1 MATTPNLQLK
11 ITANVSGQQQ
21 VQSLITALQ
30 QLRNTSSAASG
41 GSANP
46 FASLTAGAASASST
60 VTGLA
65 ESVVSSAASMV
76 AGFLAAKVAAEGFF
90 DAFKKG
96 IDMNAANESSQL
108 GIRTLILS
116 LYDVRDA
123 TGQLAQGPER
133 IGMAAQEA
141 TKQILLLKQAGL
153 ETAATGKQLQ
163 DAFVQGLS
171 AGAKMGLSIDQ
182 IRQLTIQIVQA
193 AGTLGVPMYQLNQEV
208 RSLLSGQIDHN
219 STVATALGLTNQQ
232 IKQWKEQGTLAEQL
246 TAKMKDFSDAG
257 KEAQSTWTATLS
269 NIQDATGIVLGQMTK
284 PAFDNLKKALND
296 AFNGA
301 IDTDTVQVSQQFSEI
316 EKLGESIFGGFGR
329 LLSDGIYAAVD
340 GAKQFNDWLA
350 KNADAV
356 TSLELAFGYIV
367 DAVVSIVK
375 TMGSAVATLVQWGV
389 ESGTFQVAMNTV
401 ALTLAM
407 IQDGFQLMKQYIA
420 EAGAW
425 VLEKLGKPLQ
435 QVVQGLAMVVEKMPG
450 IGSSLAAS
458 ISALGAKIPANGDGL
473 RAVANEVAAKFA
485 AGDTA
490 VNSMQQK
497 LSTGLKTAKDNAAE
511 MARLLGKQKDTTPT
525 GGSITAK
532 PQPPDPKAAA
542 KAQKAAEDLAKAQAE
557 AVKAVNAAARAADQA
572 DLDRSLEEQLVSYK
586 DYMAKKAALQ
596 TQELAEDRAALEA
609 QRAQIAARKTED
621 AADAI
626 KKQADLV
633 KIDGQ
638 IKALTEKERQVKIK
652 LVIDQDQ
659 YARDM
664 RNLQA
669 QIQADLL
676 DSQGRAAEASRV
688 RLENQRKQAL
698 ENPKLTDL
706 AGGADAVNATFA
718 NRQLE
723 NDISGQETLLQ
734 RRNDA
739 YKRYDEDLQRMQD
752 LGQITSLE
760 HERRLQQARAKVIAD
775 EEKLVSQME
784 ADAAAAS
791 DNPELKARAEQAR
804 LNLEQLKA
812 TSDSVA
818 KSINE
823 SFSQALVQGLG
834 DLITRAKSVGDVL
847 RDILLSVVQTWEK
860 IAAQNLAESIFGK
873 LGGSQSSFGGV
884 FSAAS
889 GGMNFG
895 KLFSSLGSFFGGFF
909 ADGGIVSGPGT
920 GTSDS
925 IVARLSDGEGIVNAR
940 AVQYWGEDFIH
951 WLNATPGYA
960 TGGIAGGATSDKFA
974 AANALAA
981 KAAPAS
987 GSGAPAPQVN
997 LRLVNSIDPELSR
1010 NAMDSVEG
1018 ERVIENILSRNPQRF
1033 RVALG
1038 V

>member
-21 VQSLITALQ
+21 VQSLINALQ
-30 QLRNTSSAASG
+30 QLRNTSSAAGG

-46 FASLTAGAASASST
+46 FASIASGASSAIGSVSELT
-60 VTGLA
+60 S
-65 ESVVSSAASMV
+65 SVVGSAASMV
-76 AGFLAAKVAAEGFF
+76 AGFLAVKTAAEGFF
-90 DAFKKG
+90 AAFKKG

-269 NIQDATGIVLGQMTK
+269 NIQDATGIVLGQMTQ
-284 PAFDNLKKALND
+284 PAFNNLKKALND

-301 IDTDTVQVSQQFSEI
+301 IDFDTLKVSSQFAQI

-340 GAKQFNDWLA
+340 GAKQLNDWLA
-350 KNADAV
+350 KNSDAV

-425 VLEKLGKPLQ
+425 VLDKLGKPIQ
-435 QVVQGLAMVVEKMPG
+435 QVLQGLSMTVAVIPG
-450 IGSSLAAS
+450 IGSSVAES
-458 ISALGAKIPANGDGL
+458 ITAISRNIPTNGDGL
-473 RAVANEVAAKFA
+473 RAVASEVAAKFA
-485 AGDTA
+485 AGNTA

-497 LSTGLKTAKDNAAE
+497 LATGLKTAKDNAAE
-511 MARLLGKQKDTTPT
+511 MDRLLSKQKDYTPT

-532 PQPPDPKAAA
+532 PQPPDTKAAA

-557 AVKAVNAAARAADQA
+557 AVKAVNAAARAADEA
-572 DLDRSLEEQLVSYK
+572 DLDRSLEEQLISYK

-596 TQELAEDRAALEA
+596 VQELAEDRAALEK
-609 QRAQIAARKTED
+609 QRAQIAARQTTD

-626 KKQADLV
+626 KKQADLI
-633 KIDGQ
+633 KINGQ
-638 IKALTEKERQVKIK
+638 IDALTQKERQVKIK
-652 LVIDQDQ
+652 LVIDTDQ
-659 YARDM
+659 YVRDM
-664 RNLQA
+664 RNLNA
-669 QIQADLL
+669 QVQADLL
-676 DSQGRAAEASRV
+676 DSQGRAADASRV
-688 RLENQRKQAL
+688 RIENQRKQAL

-718 NRQLE
+718 NKQIEADLA
-723 NDISGQETLLQ
+723 GQATLLQ
-734 RRNDA
+734 RRNDT
-739 YKRYDEDLQRMQD
+739 YKRYDEALQQLQD
-752 LGQITSLE
+752 AGQLTSLE
-760 HERRLQQARAKVIAD
+760 HERLLQQNRAEVIAD
-775 EEKLVSQME
+775 EEKLVAQME
-784 ADAAAAS
+784 ADAAAS
-791 DNPELKARAEQAR
+791 DNPDLKSRAAQAR
-804 LNLEQLKA
+804 LNLEALKLTA
-812 TSDSVA
+812 DSVA

-834 DLITRAKSVGDVL
+834 DLIKRAKSVGDVL

-873 LGGSQSSFGGV
+873 IGGSQSSFGGL
-884 FSAAS
+884 FSASS

-895 KLFSSLGSFFGGFF
+895 NIFSSLSHFFGGFF

-925 IVARLSDGEGIVNAR
+925 IVARLSNGEGIVNAA

-960 TGGIAGGATSDKFA
+960 TGGIAGGATSDKVS
-974 AANALAA
+974 ALAA

-987 GSGAPAPQVN
+987 GAGAPAPQVN

-1018 ERVIENILSRNPQRF
+1018 ERVIENILSRNPNRF